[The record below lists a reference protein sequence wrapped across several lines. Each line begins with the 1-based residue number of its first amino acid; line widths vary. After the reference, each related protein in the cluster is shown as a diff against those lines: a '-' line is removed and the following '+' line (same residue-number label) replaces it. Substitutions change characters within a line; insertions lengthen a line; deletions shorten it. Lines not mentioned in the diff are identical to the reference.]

1 MHSLIGITRYRGG
14 GDSFET
20 ASSGSEAV
28 AEISEQQPTIS
39 VTDSSSQPQEPRPGY
54 QWTLSDWGQRKRN
67 NSGSV
72 RVDLASPEDV
82 TLDTDSTRVMFSTYG
97 TTV

>member
-1 MHSLIGITRYRGG
+1 MLIGITRYRVG

-20 ASSGSEAV
+20 ASSGSEAA
-28 AEISEQQPTIS
+28 AEVPEQQPT
-39 VTDSSSQPQEPRPGY
+39 VPTTESSSPQPQEPRPGY